1 MDDSD
6 ERDRMPWWSRA
17 AGKILIAAVAVAL
30 VAGVAVAKFS
40 GQVRSAFSGGNGGI
54 SVDSDTPARAQP
66 DRPPASSQQF

>member
-6 ERDRMPWWSRA
+6 ERDRLPWWSRA

-40 GQVRSAFSGGNGGI
+40 GQVRSAFSGGGSVI
-54 SVDSDTPARAQP
+54 SADSDAPVRAQP
-66 DRPPASSQQF
+66 ERPPASSQQF